1 MNFYKGFLILFQKIT
16 YTNRKILYQVNEIL
30 KPFGLKSS
38 DWRVFVYLNQ
48 HDCSTL
54 APICEFYQMDKA
66 ILSRVVSK
74 LAKLEYIEF
83 LKADDK
89 REKIITLSAKGKE
102 VFLDANAY
110 IRKYERNILDILDVK
125 DQERLLKLLD
135 YINEKI

>member
-1 MNFYKGFLILFQKIT
+1 MFYKGFLILFQKIT

-48 HDCSTL
+48 HGYSTL
-54 APICEFYQMDKA
+54 SPICEFYQMDKA
-66 ILSRVVSK
+66 MLSRVVSK
-74 LAKLEYIEF
+74 LVKLEYIEF

-102 VFLDANAY
+102 IFLDANAY

>member
-1 MNFYKGFLILFQKIT
+1 MFYKGFLILFQKIT

-48 HDCSTL
+48 HGYSTL

-66 ILSRVVSK
+66 MLSRVVSK

-83 LKADDK
+83 LEADDK

-102 VFLDANAY
+102 IFLDANAY

>member
-1 MNFYKGFLILFQKIT
+1 M
-16 YTNRKILYQVNEIL
+16 
-30 KPFGLKSS
+30 
-38 DWRVFVYLNQ
+38 
-48 HDCSTL
+48 
-54 APICEFYQMDKA
+54 CEFYQMDKA

-102 VFLDANAY
+102 IFLDANAC